1 MKVSVIIPCRNEE
14 NFIKPCLL
22 SVLNSDYP
30 SDLLEILVCDGQ
42 STDNT
47 TQIVEGMSKNNPQ
60 LRLVDNPYIFTPHAL
75 NVGIKSSRG
84 EIIVILGAHSE
95 LTPSYVS
102 QCVATLNRLPEAG
115 CVGGMIKNIP
125 LNETSEIIAL
135 AMASGFGVGNV
146 RFRTGGQAGFVDTV
160 AFGAYRREVFE
171 KAGLFNEALVRNQD
185 DELNFRIIKA
195 GYKIYFDPDIRS
207 NYYVRGSWKGLIRQY
222 YQYGYWKVYV
232 NIMHRQITTWRQV
245 VPFFFVMFILLGA
258 LFSILFPAMFPVY
271 LGILSSYFVL
281 SAVNSFKQSNK
292 MKRSLQLMYAF
303 LLLHLSYGMGFVEG
317 VVWLFFLRNKPH
329 YKKFR
334 LSR

>member
-22 SVLNSDYP
+22 SVINSDYP